1 MEVKN
6 IESVTKDVFKRFL
19 IDKVFPDI
27 KAKWPIKQTSIVVQL
42 DNAKP
47 HCSVDDPEI
56 VSAGTTDGWNIR
68 LSFQPA
74 KSPDFNVLDLGFFA
88 SIQALQYKETV
99 RNAPELIGAVESSF
113 QSLSQVTLE
122 NTFLTQ
128 QLVWAAAI
136 AHFGSNQF
144 KPPHVGKEKLRRRK
158 LLPENFSCDD
168 DIYAQGVETLCM
180 MKEDKQ
186 FRKPQEQTKEKA
198 KKSKKSNNASA

>member
-6 IESVTKDVFKRFL
+6 IESVTKEVFKRFL
-19 IDKVFPDI
+19 IDSVFPDI
-27 KAKWPIKQTSIVVQL
+27 KAKWPIKHTSIVVQL
-42 DNAKP
+42 DNARP

-56 VSAGTTDGWNIR
+56 VSAGTSDGWNIR

-99 RNAPELIGAVESSF
+99 RNAAELINAVESSF

-128 QLVWAAAI
+128 QLVWGSAI

-144 KPPHVGKEKLRRRK
+144 KPLHVGKEKMRRRK
-158 LLPENFSCDD
+158 LLPENYSCDGE
-168 DIYAQGVETLCM
+168 IYAQGVETLCM
-180 MKEDKQ
+180 MKQDKQ
-186 FRKPQEQTKEKA
+186 FRKPQKQKKKKA
-198 KKSKKSNNASA
+198 NKSKKSSA